1 MEKTK
6 LVIYIIVFFITLL
19 SLESINLNA
28 IFKQNRVLGARVVY
42 LLLSICISYLVSNFI
57 YDFIM

>member
-1 MEKTK
+1 MEKIK
-6 LVIYIIVFFITLL
+6 LIIYIIVFFLTLFAL
-19 SLESINLNA
+19 DSVNINFA
-28 IFKQNRVLGARVVY
+28 FKKGKVLGARIMY